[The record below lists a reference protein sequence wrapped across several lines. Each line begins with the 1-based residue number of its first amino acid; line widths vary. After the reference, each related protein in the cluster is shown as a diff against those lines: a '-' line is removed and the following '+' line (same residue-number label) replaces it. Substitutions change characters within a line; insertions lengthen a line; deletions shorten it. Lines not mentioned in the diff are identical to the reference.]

1 MYFVQVFRRSLF
13 PALCLGLLFL
23 LLAPPVYGQQ
33 IDDALEAV
41 REAYATE
48 QYQTTLSLLDEL
60 LAEDGLADEARVE
73 ALLYRSRAQ
82 LALERSGEARE
93 AMEEALAAD
102 PGLTLDPDIESPPV
116 MRLYYAVRQ
125 DVEVN
130 GPMGDIQTLA
140 VLDFDNDSVDER
152 DRFDGLRKGLPSM
165 MISHMSGATDLR
177 VIERERIQWLL
188 EEQDFQQDA
197 SRVDQSTAV
206 QTGQLL
212 GANAV
217 VFGSF
222 SVMEEQMTLTASIV
236 DVESSQTML
245 GEQVTGPSNTFHEL
259 IADLSAQLS
268 DAMGVELDAEAD
280 AQETRSLEAIM
291 AYSRG
296 LVEQEQ
302 GNYRQAY
309 MQFVRASELDPGYDR
324 ARQRVQSLRPL
335 IRQPIRST
343 SLTVGY
349 LGTDFH
355 PARTTPSPYDFDAPL
370 AGFMLS
376 GEWGGLTVGYGTS
389 SLLFTPEATD
399 PVASLNGTPEGAP
412 LNDQVGPDPID
423 FSQQLFDVTGMVGT
437 QAYLLRRIEQFPL
450 GLYVPIRLTGTY
462 RYVSIDAPT
471 ELTDVVESQH
481 LMSLGLGAGGGAQ
494 FRVMDFPGIVGTP
507 ILGSLVLDGS
517 VAFIPAAYGD
527 AGANFADV
535 FVSRMRDLSVEVR
548 LVQLFDTG
556 VGDGLGLTFGF
567 THRTIDRSA
576 TPPDGFGDALGTA
589 FSSGDLERIS
599 TQQLIRIGVNW

>member
-1 MYFVQVFRRSLF
+1 MYSAPVFRHALSLT
-13 PALCLGLLFL
+13 LCLALLFL
-23 LLAPPVYGQQ
+23 LMPLPVHGQA
-33 IDDALEAV
+33 DDPLEAV

-48 QYQTTLSLLDEL
+48 QYQTTIALLDEL
-60 LAEDGLADEARVE
+60 LAEDTLAEEERVE
-73 ALLYRSRAQ
+73 ALVYRSRAQ
-82 LALERSGEARE
+82 LALEREDEARE
-93 AMEEALAAD
+93 TLEEALAAD
-102 PGLTLDPDIESPPV
+102 PGLTLDPDQESPP
-116 MRLYYAVRQ
+116 MIQLYYTVRQ
-125 DVEVN
+125 DIEAN

-140 VLDFDNDSVDER
+140 VLDFANNSVDER

-222 SVMEEQMTLTASIV
+222 IVLEEQMTLNASIV
-236 DVESSQTML
+236 DVASSVTML
-245 GEQVTGPSNTFHEL
+245 SEQVTGPANIFHEL
-259 IADLSAQLS
+259 IADLSGQLS

-291 AYSRG
+291 AYSQG

-309 MQFVRASELDPGYDR
+309 VQFVRASELDPGYDR

-335 IRQPIRST
+335 IREPVRST

-349 LGTDFH
+349 LGTDFQ
-355 PARTTPSPYDFDAPL
+355 PARSTPSPYDFDAPL

-376 GEWGGLTVGYGTS
+376 GEWGGLTIGYGTS
-389 SLLFTPEATD
+389 SLPFTPPEPTPSAALSGTPSEGGLSDQVTPD
-399 PVASLNGTPEGAP
+399 PV
-412 LNDQVGPDPID
+412 D
-423 FSQQLFDVTGMVGT
+423 FSRQLFDVTAMVGT
-437 QAYLLRRIEQFPL
+437 HAYLLRRIEQFPL

-462 RYVSIDAPT
+462 RYVNIDAPV
-471 ELTDVVESQH
+471 ELTDVAESRH

-494 FRVMDFPGIVGTP
+494 FRVMDLPGVVGTP

-517 VAFIPAAYGD
+517 MAFIPAAYGD
-527 AGANFADV
+527 AGADFEDV
-535 FVSRMRDLSVEVR
+535 FVSRMRDISIEVR
-548 LVQLFDTG
+548 LVQLFQTG

-576 TPPDGFGDALGTA
+576 MPPDGFGDAVSTA
-589 FSSGDLERIS
+589 FSTGDLERIS
-599 TQQLIRIGVNW
+599 TQRLFRIGVNW